1 MSDLVFS
8 LNATM
13 PVFLTMVLGFVFRRL
28 GWISDKFASD
38 MNKFVFLIPLPVMLF
53 RQLAETDFR
62 KTWDGRF
69 VLFCFVATLLSI
81 FLAFLI
87 SHVLKSIPERGEFIQ
102 GAYRSSAAIL
112 GIAYIQNI
120 YGDATLAPLM
130 ILGAVPLYNVMAVVV
145 LALTSEENRTLDAQ
159 TIRKTLY
166 GVVTNPIILGIVFGL
181 VWSVL
186 RIPMPGILDKTLLN
200 VAQIAT
206 PMGLLALGASIRPEK
221 VKGELAPAIL
231 ATFIKLIALEAIFLP
246 VAAAMGFRK
255 EKLVA
260 ILIMLGSPTTV
271 TSFVMAKNM
280 GHEGTLSSNT
290 VVLATVFSAFTLT
303 FWVFLVRRY
312 GLI

>member
-1 MSDLVFS
+1 MSDLAFS

-69 VLFCFVATLLSI
+69 VLFCFVATLLSVL
-81 FLAFLI
+81 LAFLI

-145 LALTSEENRTLDAQ
+145 LALTSEENRTLDAR
-159 TIRKTLY
+159 TVRKTLY

-181 VWSVL
+181 IWSVL
-186 RIPMPGILDKTLLN
+186 QIPMPGILDKTLQN

-221 VKGELAPAIL
+221 VKGELGPAIL

>member
-13 PVFLTMVLGFVFRRL
+13 PVFLTMVLGFVFRRI
-28 GWISDKFASD
+28 GWISDQFASQ

-62 KTWDGRF
+62 STWDGRF
-69 VLFCFVATLLSI
+69 VIFCFVVTLLSI
-81 FLAFLI
+81 LLAFLV
-87 SHVLKSIPERGEFIQ
+87 SLLLKSIPERGEFIQ

-120 YGDATLAPLM
+120 YGDAKLAPLM

-145 LALTSEENRTLDAQ
+145 LALTSEENRTLDGK
-159 TIRKTLY
+159 TMRKTLY

-181 VWSVL
+181 IWSVI
-186 RIPMPGILDKTLLN
+186 RIPMPEILDKTLEY
-200 VAQIAT
+200 VAQVAT
-206 PMGLLALGASIRPEK
+206 PMGLLALGASIHPDK
-221 VKGELAPAIL
+221 VKGELGPAIL
-231 ATFIKLIALEAIFLP
+231 ATCIKLVGLEAIFLP
-246 VAAAMGFRK
+246 AAIAMGFRR

-280 GHEGTLSSNT
+280 GHDGTLSSNT
-290 VVLATVFSAFTLT
+290 VVLATILSAFSLT
-303 FWVFLVRRY
+303 FWVWLVRSR